1 MHPLI
6 YIICC
11 GLGYLFLVIRFRE
24 KVERESYLKEEWD
37 DKIELLGW
45 SLVIRTFFI
54 VLIILTAMMIPIAI
68 YKSIF

>member
-1 MHPLI
+1 MDPLS

-24 KVERESYLKEEWD
+24 KVERESYLKDEWD

-45 SLVIRTFFI
+45 SLVIRTFFT